1 MRKNIG
7 SKSKREIK
15 YTLEIFARL
24 WLRKFQTEVL
34 SFELHVLLVK

>member
-15 YTLEIFARL
+15 YTLEIYAWL
-24 WLRKFQTEVL
+24 WLGKFQSEVL
-34 SFELHVLLVK
+34 SLELNVLLVK